1 MVTIDAFDGGQFE
14 GYLALPASGY
24 GPGIVVLQEI
34 FGVNAYMRSV
44 ADWYAA
50 RGFVALCPDLFWRQE
65 RGVQLT
71 DQTEAEWQKAFGFY
85 QGLDEA
91 KAVDDSAAA
100 MEFLRQHPAC
110 TGRVGAVGFCLGG
123 NLAYLL
129 AVRYPGSPRGQPARG
144 GSPDCA
150 VGYYGV
156 SIEKALDE
164 ARNLSCPLMLHIA
177 GKDKFCSPEAQAQIH
192 QVLDQ
197 NPLATIHVYV
207 EQDHAFGRPA
217 GEHYNAQAAELANLR
232 TLEFFVSNLAG
243 AGLASA
249 QKTLSDA
256 WDEHVKYEF
265 ATRDT
270 EDTLKTMVPD
280 AYVNHVP
287 VLTGGVGHD
296 QLREFYSQRFIPQMP
311 PDTAMTPVSRTVGVD
326 RVVDEMVF
334 EFTHTIKM
342 DWMLPGVEPTGK
354 HVKVP
359 LVVIVH
365 FRDGKLAH
373 EHIYWDQAS
382 VLAQLGLIE
391 SEKLPV
397 AGVESAE
404 KVLDPSRRSNE
415 LINR

>member
-1 MVTIDAFDGGQFE
+1 MVTIQSFDGGEFDA
-14 GYLALPASGY
+14 YLAIPASGH

-50 RGFVALCPDLFWRQE
+50 HGFVALCPDLFWRQQ
-65 RGVQLT
+65 RGVELT
-71 DQTEAEWQKAFGFY
+71 DADWNKAFELY

-91 KAVDDSAAA
+91 KAVEDSAAA
-100 MEFLRQHPAC
+100 LDFLRKYPSC
-110 TGRVGAVGFCLGG
+110 SGRVGAVGFCLGG

-129 AVRYPGSPRGQPARG
+129 AVRFN
-144 GSPDCA
+144 PDCS

-156 SIEKALDE
+156 SIEKSLDE
-164 ARNLSCPLMLHIA
+164 APNLRGPLMLHIA
-177 GKDKFCSPEAQAQIH
+177 GKDKFCPPEAQTAIH
-192 QVLDQ
+192 SALDS
-197 NPLATIHVYV
+197 NELVTIHTYP
-207 EQDHAFGRPA
+207 EREHAFGRVG
-217 GEHYNAQAAELANLR
+217 GEHYDQADAELANLR
-232 TLEFFVSNLAG
+232 SLEFLVSHLMG
-243 AGLASA
+243 AGVAEA
-249 QKTLSDA
+249 QQSLSSK
-256 WDEHVKYEF
+256 WDDHVKYEF
-265 ATRDT
+265 ATRNTD
-270 EDTLKTMVPD
+270 DTLKTMVAD

-287 VLTGGVGHD
+287 VMTGGVGHD
-296 QLREFYSQRFIPQMP
+296 ELRDFYSKRFIPQMP

-334 EFTHTIKM
+334 EFTHTIAM
-342 DWMLPGVEPTGK
+342 DWMLPGVAPTGK
-354 HVKVP
+354 HVKVG

-391 SEKLPV
+391 VNNLPV

-404 KVLDPSRRSNE
+404 KVLDPRRKSNE
-415 LINR
+415 LMER